1 MKWIIIT
8 KNFENLTVAGP
19 LTCFLQKSYILID
32 FLWSFFGQ
40 LTDRKFSNFKT
51 AVMTGPAAFNL
62 VQNPVKFEKFD
73 KMTKNW
79 QKITFN
85 VKSLVILRRETRQI
99 SVELLIWKIPNFS
112 QRMAIFKIV
121 SLSPPCK
128 GKFHRKFSF

>member
-1 MKWIIIT
+1 
-8 KNFENLTVAGP
+8 
-19 LTCFLQKSYILID
+19 
-32 FLWSFFGQ
+32 
-40 LTDRKFSNFKT
+40 
-51 AVMTGPAAFNL
+51 MTGPAAFDL

-73 KMTKNW
+73 KMTKIW

-112 QRMAIFKIV
+112 QKMSIFKIV

-128 GKFHRKFSF
+128 GKFHRKKFSKILSFLRLDSWIGFNGPHTNPNQIILPQNGSKR